1 MMNFSIKNK
10 DQCRVSTWT
19 KMHRAAPRVV
29 LLLCASLLVVACS
42 GNQYD
47 DLQAYVK
54 EVKAR
59 KSGRIP
65 ALPEVKPYEV
75 YAYQAHN
82 YRDPF
87 TTYVD
92 KLPSESSSN
101 RPDVNRKR
109 EALEQFP
116 LDTLSF
122 VGNLEKSG
130 VRWGLISAPD
140 KSVYRVQVGNYIG
153 KNYGEIISI
162 SETAIEIKEVIP
174 DGAGG
179 WVDRKASLSLSE

>member
-1 MMNFSIKNK
+1 MRNVNK
-10 DQCRVSTWT
+10 YSMPTWPGMYRLPVRAIIVSS
-19 KMHRAAPRVV
+19 VV
-29 LLLCASLLVVACS
+29 LLVGCS
-42 GNQYD
+42 GNQHG
-47 DLQAYVK
+47 DLETYIN
-54 EVKAR
+54 EVKSR

-87 TTYVD
+87 TTYIDEV
-92 KLPSESSSN
+92 PSDSGAN
-101 RPDVNRKR
+101 RPDINRKR

-122 VGNLEKSG
+122 VGHLEKSG
-130 VRWGLISAPD
+130 VRWGLVGAPD
-140 KSVYRVQVGNYIG
+140 KSVYRIQVGNFLG
-153 KNYGEIISI
+153 KNYGEILAI

>member
-1 MMNFSIKNK
+1 MVFSMKSKNNY
-10 DQCRVSTWT
+10 SLLTWT
-19 KMHRAAPRVV
+19 GICRSLYKAIIISSV
-29 LLLCASLLVVACS
+29 LLLGACS
-42 GNQYD
+42 GNQHG
-47 DLQAYVK
+47 DLETYVN
-54 EVKAR
+54 EVKSR

-75 YAYQAHN
+75 FAYQAHN

-87 TTYVD
+87 TTYID
-92 KLPSESSSN
+92 EIPTDSGAN
-101 RPDVNRKR
+101 RPDINRKR

-122 VGNLEKSG
+122 VGHLEKSG
-130 VRWGLISAPD
+130 VRWGLVGAPD
-140 KSVYRVQVGNYIG
+140 QSVYRIQVGNFLG
-153 KNYGEIISI
+153 KNYGEILAI
-162 SETAIEIKEVIP
+162 SETSIEIKEVIP

>member
-1 MMNFSIKNK
+1 MTIRKHNMLDCTGIKSL
-10 DQCRVSTWT
+10 RT
-19 KMHRAAPRVV
+19 R
-29 LLLCASLLVVACS
+29 LFILLCAALLVACS
-42 GNQYD
+42 GNQHG
-47 DLQAYVK
+47 DLEAYVE
-54 EVKAR
+54 EVKSR

-65 ALPEVKPYEV
+65 ALPEVKPYEI

-87 TTYVD
+87 TTYIDEVPAD
-92 KLPSESSSN
+92 SGAN

-122 VGNLEKSG
+122 VGHLEKSG

-140 KSVYRVQVGNYIG
+140 KSVYRVQVGNYLG
-153 KNYGEIISI
+153 KNYGEILAI

>member
-1 MMNFSIKNK
+1 MMNFTNKKK
-10 DQCRVSTWT
+10 DQDHMSPWAGAALKAVLLST
-19 KMHRAAPRVV
+19 V
-29 LLLCASLLVVACS
+29 LLLVACS
-42 GNQYD
+42 GNQYG
-47 DLQAYVK
+47 DLEAYVK

-75 YAYQAHN
+75 FAYQAHN

-92 KLPSESSSN
+92 EIPAENSSN

-122 VGNLEKSG
+122 VGDLEKSG

-153 KNYGEIISI
+153 KNYGKITSI
-162 SETAIEIKEVIP
+162 TETSIEINEVIP

-179 WVDRKASLSLSE
+179 WVDRKASLSLSQ

>member
-1 MMNFSIKNK
+1 M
-10 DQCRVSTWT
+10 VT
-19 KMHRAAPRVV
+19 KMTTTKVNMLACLRCNRLITRAI
-29 LLLCASLLVVACS
+29 LLLSVSLLVACS
-42 GNQYD
+42 GNEYG
-47 DLQAYVK
+47 DLEAYVA
-54 EVKAR
+54 EVKSR

-65 ALPEVKPYEV
+65 ALPEVKPYETF
-75 YAYQAHN
+75 AYQAHN

-87 TTYVD
+87 TTYID
-92 KLPSESSSN
+92 EAPAENASN

-122 VGNLEKSG
+122 VGHLEKSG

-153 KNYGEIISI
+153 KNYGEIIAI

>member
-1 MMNFSIKNK
+1 MKNENKHSMM
-10 DQCRVSTWT
+10 T
-19 KMHRAAPRVV
+19 KTGIYR
-29 LLLCASLLVVACS
+29 LLFKGIVISSVMLLAACS
-42 GNQYD
+42 GNQYG
-47 DLQAYVK
+47 DLETYVS
-54 EVKAR
+54 EVKSR

-65 ALPEVKPYEV
+65 ALPEVKPYEIF
-75 YAYQAHN
+75 AYQAHN

-87 TTYVD
+87 TTYID
-92 KLPSESSSN
+92 EIPSDSGAN

-122 VGNLEKSG
+122 VGHLEKSG
-130 VRWGLISAPD
+130 VRWGLVSAPD
-140 KSVYRVQVGNYIG
+140 KSVYRIQVGNFLG
-153 KNYGEIISI
+153 KNYGEILAI

>member
-1 MMNFSIKNK
+1 MVLHMKNK
-10 DQCRVSTWT
+10 YNNSALTVVFDHSWIKPVMLVSI
-19 KMHRAAPRVV
+19 V
-29 LLLCASLLVVACS
+29 LLAACS
-42 GNQYD
+42 GSQYG
-47 DLQAYVK
+47 DLEAYVK
-54 EVKAR
+54 EVKSR
-59 KSGRIP
+59 PSGRIP
-65 ALPEVKPYEV
+65 PLPEVKPYEV
-75 YAYQAHN
+75 YAYQAQN

-92 KLPSESSSN
+92 EIPSDTASSN

-116 LDTLSF
+116 LDTLTF
-122 VGNLEKSG
+122 VGHIEKSG

-140 KSVYRVQVGNYIG
+140 KSVYRVQVGNFLG
-153 KNYGEIISI
+153 KNYGEILSI

>member
-1 MMNFSIKNK
+1 MMAFTMRIENKLNGSICLKLFRFIF
-10 DQCRVSTWT
+10 RVALVS
-19 KMHRAAPRVV
+19 
-29 LLLCASLLVVACS
+29 SLTSLIACS
-42 GNQYD
+42 GNQHG
-47 DLQAYVK
+47 DLEAYIS
-54 EVKAR
+54 EVKSR
-59 KSGRIP
+59 PSGRIP
-65 ALPEVKPYEV
+65 SLPEVKPFEI

-92 KLPSESSSN
+92 EIPVDSGAN

-122 VGNLEKSG
+122 VGHLEKSG
-130 VRWGLISAPD
+130 VRWGLVGAPD
-140 KSVYRVQVGNYIG
+140 KSVYRVQVGNFLG
-153 KNYGEIISI
+153 KNYGEILAI

-179 WVDRKASLSLSE
+179 WIDRKASLSLSE